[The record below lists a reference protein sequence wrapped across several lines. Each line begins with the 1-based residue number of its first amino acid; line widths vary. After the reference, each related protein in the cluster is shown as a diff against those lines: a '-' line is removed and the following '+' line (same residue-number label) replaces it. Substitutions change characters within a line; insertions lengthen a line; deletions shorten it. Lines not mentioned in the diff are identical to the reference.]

1 MLVTADL
8 MPTGWL
14 VAANAAL
21 VVVLLGA
28 ARTAPW
34 RALKDTETQHAFLGG
49 CAALVVLW
57 SLNAGL
63 HPGLSFHFSG
73 VTALTLMLGWRL
85 AVLASV
91 PIMAGLALSG
101 AAGWGAIGL
110 NALVLF
116 ILPAAVTSIIHRQVQ
131 RRLPLNFFIYVLVTA
146 HFGAMLSVATAIA
159 AICTVYLAAGVYGAD
174 ILARDF
180 LPFAPMMLLSEGFI
194 NGLVMAVLVATRPGC
209 VASFDDR
216 LYLYKR

>member
-14 VAANAAL
+14 IAANAAL
-21 VVVLLGA
+21 VAVLIAA
-28 ARTAPW
+28 ARPAPW
-34 RALKDTETQHAFLGG
+34 RELKSAERQHAFLGG

-85 AVLASV
+85 AALASV
-91 PIMAGLALSG
+91 PIMAGLALIG

-116 ILPAAVTSIIHRQVQ
+116 ILPALVTSLIHHQVQ
-131 RRLPLNFFIYVLVTA
+131 RRLPLNFFVYIFVTV
-146 HFGAMLSVATAIA
+146 HFGAIVSVATALA
-159 AICTVYLAAGVYGAD
+159 AICGVYMVAGVYGAD
-174 ILARDF
+174 VLARDF
-180 LPFAPMMLLSEGFI
+180 LPFAPMMLLSEGFL
-194 NGLVMAVLVATRPGC
+194 NGLVMAVLVATRPGI